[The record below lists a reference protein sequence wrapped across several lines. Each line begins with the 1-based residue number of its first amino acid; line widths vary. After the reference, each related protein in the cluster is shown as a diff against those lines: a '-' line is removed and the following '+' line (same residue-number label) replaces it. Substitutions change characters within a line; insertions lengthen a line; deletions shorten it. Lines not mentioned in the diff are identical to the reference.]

1 MKNLFLLFIVS
12 LMGGLLQAQ
21 TKISTADFARRPH
34 FYQGKTILLSNVSI
48 IAGEIGQND
57 RVNNAKSRPRPQTR
71 TQDLNEKIWISTVGT
86 PRCKSLAGWTLVQP
100 QIQNLNTPLCFA
112 VMSKIYTRLPQNKQ
126 FQADIVIDVDTRG
139 ISRIKR
145 IKVLK

>member
-71 TQDLNEKIWISTVGT
+71 TQDLN
-86 PRCKSLAGWTLVQP
+86 
-100 QIQNLNTPLCFA
+100 
-112 VMSKIYTRLPQNKQ
+112 
-126 FQADIVIDVDTRG
+126 
-139 ISRIKR
+139 
-145 IKVLK
+145 